1 MSPMRSTAIHKGPHI
16 SVPNS
21 AAKEKTMLEMS
32 MRTLRDDPR
41 FLKDKISILKLK
53 ENMDPEVQ

>member
-1 MSPMRSTAIHKGPHI
+1 
-16 SVPNS
+16 
-21 AAKEKTMLEMS
+21 MLEMS